1 MIYPLTIAQ
10 PRDWARWAECE
21 AATRRQVEPVCPYH
35 SEARPESS
43 EGKELRAAILEW
55 IGDTVVT
62 TKQVARVFS
71 MRSRE
76 TYRHLSRLRAS
87 GLLVSVIL
95 SRHGS
100 HSSDRYV
107 CGWRRS

>member
-55 IGDTVVT
+55 IGDDYAEVPVD
-62 TKQVARVFS
+62 VLA
-71 MRSRE
+71 
-76 TYRHLSRLRAS
+76 A
-87 GLLVSVIL
+87 I
-95 SRHGS
+95 
-100 HSSDRYV
+100 
-107 CGWRRS
+107 CRRPDITG